1 MMPLRILSGL
11 FAATAV
17 LAAHAAM
24 AAPAVAPDEDV
35 QAAVDAAE
43 PGSTV
48 ELLPGLHRGPV
59 RLDRAVTLA
68 GRDGIDVSGETTAK
82 RRVWLRQAW
91 VRVDGGKFL
100 VVSMT
105 GPALQKAQLDAVCS
119 KIFAGIEAIDPA
131 TAMKLREDFYQ
142 QEVYGPRVRALE
154 SRASGDARELFEEFD
169 RLLAG
174 ENLSHKYS

>member
-1 MMPLRILSGL
+1 MTPLRILSGL
-11 FAATAV
+11 FAAIAV

-68 GRDGIDVSGETTAK
+68 GRDGAVLEAPGRGSVVFVTAEGEGTAPC
-82 RRVWLRQAW
+82 A
-91 VRVDGGKFL
+91 
-100 VVSMT
+100 
-105 GPALQKAQLDAVCS
+105 
-119 KIFAGIEAIDPA
+119 
-131 TAMKLREDFYQ
+131 
-142 QEVYGPRVRALE
+142 
-154 SRASGDARELFEEFD
+154 ARIGF
-169 RLLAG
+169 RPCRHG
-174 ENLSHKYS
+174 